1 MPSQW
6 IDKLNESN
14 SRIHKETVIEQAL
27 TAYRIGDKTAGI
39 FLECAKWAYDPFK
52 TFNTTQVPVLED
64 GITGNKN
71 DWFRLDNL
79 LNELDN
85 RLMTGNAAIGAVE
98 HISTMFNSDQW
109 NKLAR
114 NVILK
119 DLRVGATS
127 KTFNKILKGTEFEI
141 PTFECQLAQDSKK
154 HKKKLTGP
162 KILQPKLDG
171 VRTIAI
177 MYQDTISLYSR
188 NGKPLNNF
196 TLVEKQLINVRNA
209 LKAVNK
215 FAYADGRLRQAVV
228 LDGEIMS
235 EDFQSLMK
243 QAQRKSN
250 IDTDDCVYNI
260 FDILTIK
267 EFEEGNSQTVQEERL
282 QQLTK
287 INEVLTAEKHI
298 STDSIHIIDESE
310 SKMVNLGTDE
320 GNHIMHQYS
329 EECLKQGY
337 EGIMIKDK
345 FAEYECKRST
355 SWLKLKPVITVD
367 LTVVGVEEGTGKNE
381 GRMGAIVCEGVD
393 DGRDIR
399 VNVGSGFKDSDR
411 DNLWNDR
418 DVLIG
423 QIVEVRAD
431 VVTQNQD
438 GTYSLRFPRFER
450 FRGFEVGE
458 KL

>member
-1 MPSQW
+1 
-6 IDKLNESN
+6 
-14 SRIHKETVIEQAL
+14 
-27 TAYRIGDKTAGI
+27 
-39 FLECAKWAYDPFK
+39 
-52 TFNTTQVPVLED
+52 
-64 GITGNKN
+64 
-71 DWFRLDNL
+71 
-79 LNELDN
+79 
-85 RLMTGNAAIGAVE
+85 MTGNAAIGAVE

-320 GNHIMHQYS
+320 GNYVMHQYS

-450 FRGFEVGE
+450 FRGFDVGE